1 MTSAKQIASNRR
13 NATKSTGPTSPA
25 GKAAV
30 ARNAV
35 KHGLSAE
42 HIVVVEP
49 LERREDWERH
59 YAAIMED
66 LAPQGAVEAVLAER
80 IAILAWRLQRSVKLE
95 TAMVRTSQETVEDDL
110 HDHRRRFGEGGF
122 GETHP
127 DDLRDNLRRATTAQ
141 RALSTVASRP
151 DDAPAPAGEVSAVLC
166 LAVDLAQVPEDLPL
180 PGIADDG
187 DLGSPADCAGVT
199 VGQLRDCLDAVARAA
214 GLPVPELLE
223 RLRAR
228 VRLGLA
234 QARWRA
240 EDSEREVRQERRRR
254 MLPLGELRHDALL
267 RYETTLE
274 RSLFRSL
281 HELERL
287 QARRQTGQ
295 PDVVDV

>member
-151 DDAPAPAGEVSAVLC
+151 DNAPAPAGEVSAVLC
-166 LAVDLAQVPEDLPL
+166 LAVDLAQVSEDLPL
-180 PGIADDG
+180 PGIADDS